1 MLLLRGATDGAATPV
16 NRIKFQ
22 YMLLLRGA
30 TWLEIGMLTSY
41 QSFNTCSSCEEQL
54 ICLKLIG
61 IKLMFQYML
70 LLRGATRSVRSSA
83 GRGAFQY
90 MLLLRGATFTTAR
103 SLLAGSFN
111 TCSSCEEQ
119 LILILRRKGS
129 STFQY
134 MLLLRGATIDT
145 SQEFHIEIGF
155 NTCSSCEEQQTGFPA
170 VPPDEVSIH
179 APLARSNSEA
189 HTFCKIYAVSIHAPL
204 ARSNWER
211 AVYCEAKAVS
221 IHAPLARSN
230 PESVKAIRKDTTF
243 QYMLLLRGATQQK
256 HRNLQG
262 NRFNTCSSCEEQ
274 HAFAAQRPDH
284 RRFNT
289 CSSCEEQLTLLDS
302 LFSNLFVSIHA
313 PLARSNWK
321 PAVA

>member
-1 MLLLRGATDGAATPV
+1 MLLLRGATEYLQQWDDWLGVSIHAPLARSNQTWKLS
-16 NRIKFQ
+16 IKHWKFQ

-30 TWLEIGMLTSY
+30 TCMSRYCKSWY
-41 QSFNTCSSCEEQL
+41 N
-54 ICLKLIG
+54 
-61 IKLMFQYML
+61 
-70 LLRGATRSVRSSA
+70 
-83 GRGAFQY
+83 
-90 MLLLRGATFTTAR
+90 
-103 SLLAGSFN
+103 
-111 TCSSCEEQ
+111 
-119 LILILRRKGS
+119 
-129 STFQY
+129 
-134 MLLLRGATIDT
+134 
-145 SQEFHIEIGF
+145 
-155 NTCSSCEEQQTGFPA
+155 
-170 VPPDEVSIH
+170 VSIH
-179 APLARSNSEA
+179 APLARSNRLTEQKNARFFVSIHAPLARSNPRPRPEPR
-189 HTFCKIYAVSIHAPL
+189 TPTVSIHAPL